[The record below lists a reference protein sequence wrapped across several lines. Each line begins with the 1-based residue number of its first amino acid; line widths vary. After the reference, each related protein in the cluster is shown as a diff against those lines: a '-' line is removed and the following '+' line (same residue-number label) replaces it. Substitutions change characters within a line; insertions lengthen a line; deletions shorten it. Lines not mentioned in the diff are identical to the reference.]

1 MKKYILS
8 ILVLLLSSSL
18 FAQTNPMFSN
28 EEVFEDTIAKK
39 KPVSIYKNKKIKQ
52 EKAHYSF
59 FNKFIKKNAEF
70 QQELKDNLATL
81 AEDYSNSNST
91 KSILLIFLFAFL
103 YGILHS
109 LGPGH
114 GKMFIFSYILTEKP
128 KVTKAISL
136 SYLIALIHAISG
148 LVVALILIFILNQY
162 STALFETSNSQAII
176 SRFSYVIIILLGIYI
191 VFKIIFKKGHSHD
204 INTNK
209 ADSIKLIPF
218 IISIGFVPCPG
229 TIIIVTFLASI
240 GLLYLGIISVFFIV
254 LGMGFTISII
264 GLISIFSKQLILKLG
279 ISEQQNNQKLY
290 NYISISGAVL
300 LIVFGTLF
308 LIGTF

>member
-1 MKKYILS
+1 MKKS
-8 ILVLLLSSSL
+8 ILLFIIVLLNSSI

-28 EEVFEDTIAKK
+28 EEVFEDSTAKK
-39 KPVSIYKNKKIKQ
+39 EPISIDKNKKIEQ
-52 EKAHYSF
+52 EKNHYSF

-70 QQELKDNLATL
+70 QQELKDKLAAL
-81 AEDYSNSNST
+81 AEDYNNSNST
-91 KSILLIFLFAFL
+91 KSILLIFLSAFL

-128 KVTKAISL
+128 KITKAIVL
-136 SYLIALIHAISG
+136 SYLIALVHAISG

-162 STALFETSNSQAII
+162 STALFDTSNSQAII
-176 SRFSYVIIILLGIYI
+176 SRFSYVIIILLGVYI
-191 VFKIIFKKGHSHD
+191 AFKIILKKEHSHNID
-204 INTNK
+204 NNK
-209 ADSIKLIPF
+209 SDKIKLIPF
-218 IISIGFVPCPG
+218 IASIGFVPCPG
-229 TIIIVTFLASI
+229 TIIVVTFLASI
-240 GLLYLGIISVFFIV
+240 GLLTLGIISVIFIV

-264 GLISIFSKQLILKLG
+264 GLISIFSKKLILKLG
-279 ISEQQNNQKLY
+279 ISEQKNSQKLY
-290 NYISISGAVL
+290 NYISIFGAVL